1 MLQLTNIYINLL
13 KFPFRMKSIL
23 FTILLLF
30 VTLFSFGQEIPK
42 DTLVTNE
49 TTVEEKDT
57 VEPAPIVLE
66 EVYITNQNNFKSAD
80 ERKQYLILQ
89 RRVIRVYPYAKI
101 AAERLTALDEG
112 MKALTSEKDKKKYF
126 KIVESYLTNEFEER
140 LKKLSRK
147 DGQILV
153 KLIHRQTG
161 SSTYELIKQLK
172 SGWKAFWSNNTAR
185 LFDINLKTKFQ
196 PYTVSEDFIIESIL
210 YKAFV
215 DGRLERQASKV
226 PMNYTELAKIWRAR
240 LKEMREKRELEAKKA
255 NND

>member
-1 MLQLTNIYINLL
+1 
-13 KFPFRMKSIL
+13 MKSIL
-23 FTILLLF
+23 YTILLSF
-30 VTLFSFGQEIPK
+30 TTLVSFGQVIQN
-42 DTLVTNE
+42 DTLVE
-49 TTVEEKDT
+49 KEVPLEVKDT
-57 VEPAPIVLE
+57 VEPPPIELE

-112 MKALTSEKDKKKYF
+112 MKGLSSERDKRKYF
-126 KIVESYLTNEFEER
+126 KIVESYLTDEFEAQ

-161 SSTYELIKQLK
+161 SSTYELIKELK
-172 SGWKAFWSNNTAR
+172 SGWKAFWSNNTAK

-215 DGRLERQASKV
+215 DGRLVRQAPKV
-226 PMNYTELAKIWRAR
+226 PMNYADLAKIWRAR
-240 LKEMREKRELEAKKA
+240 LKEIREKREQQVKSQS
-255 NND
+255 ND